1 MTRDVRF
8 ARIWFGATSALVVV
22 ATIVQLRATLSLD
35 AGFFDSDLKRTLNVF
50 AFFTVQSN
58 LLVGVTTG
66 LLAARIERASTAF
79 RAVYLAA
86 ILDITVTG
94 VVFQIALADLD
105 QLEGKAAAADFLL
118 HKAVPIMAVGGWLL
132 FGPRGLFTKRIV
144 AFATA
149 IPVGWVAF
157 TLLRAPF
164 ASDWYPYPFVD
175 VTDLGYARVAVNIV
189 VITAFFFALAAGAV
203 ALDRRLRTGV
213 TASIDEA
220 DEARLSSMAASG
232 GDAGRPRT
240 R

>member
-22 ATIVQLRATLSLD
+22 AIIVQLRATLSLD

-66 LLAARIERASTAF
+66 LLAARIERTSTAF

-118 HKAVPIMAVGGWLL
+118 HKAVPIMAVVGWIA
-132 FGPRGLFTKRIV
+132 FGPRGLFTRRIV
-144 AFATA
+144 PYATLV
-149 IPVGWVAF
+149 PVAWVLF
-157 TLLRAPF
+157 TLARGPF

-175 VTDLGYARVAVNIV
+175 VDALGYARVLVNV
-189 VITAFFFALAAGAV
+189 AVITAFFFGLAAAAV
-203 ALDRRLRTGV
+203 AADRRLRTGV
-213 TASIDEA
+213 EA
-220 DEARLSSMAASG
+220 PVDDRA
-232 GDAGRPRT
+232 DAQPSAT
-240 R
+240 SPATPST